1 MKNDDSKRS
10 PDFCVIGDMGRRDF
24 LRYTAGTFAVV
35 SMGSLAAACG
45 GGDNGVA
52 AQIYPIDPNTVK
64 TTVDRMLSFPYT
76 LASAAPITGV
86 MPNPADPAK
95 SPNGGPALTW
105 DKLDQ
110 VADYDKLGY
119 GAWTFGAGLPLDPR
133 TDVMKDPKAYLAD
146 VKANLVVPKTKLLNF
161 FAMTDIHI
169 TDKEAPNQLI
179 GLQKGD
185 PGYSG
190 NNTSIYSPIMLS
202 TTHVLDAAIQTA
214 NVLHKTKPFDF
225 FISLGDACN
234 STLYNELRWYI
245 DVIDGK
251 VITPS
256 SGAHRGADTVDYQK
270 PFQAVGLDKSIPF
283 YQTMGNHDHFFIGS
297 FPPYESGIAPSFISD
312 NVWSVPYFLEPDP
325 TTFPAMFSVDKMKND
340 SPRYYG
346 GVIDG
351 ATPYGTVVYSGSVA
365 SYSTPPKVAADPD
378 RRSLHR
384 TEWIQE
390 FFTTTTAPAG
400 HGFNLVSSNPN
411 INLVPDSER
420 AGFACYS
427 FLPKSTV
434 PLKVIVLDDTQRED
448 DGSIDIHGHGFL
460 DATRWAWLQKELADG
475 QAADQLMII
484 AAHIPIAVVNI
495 AGETEW
501 WLGGTKGD
509 TTNRLGDKSTTV
521 QNAVDLAGLVAKLQ
535 DTPNLLMWIAGHRH
549 LNTVKAFISPDPSGA
564 PEKGFWQVETSSLHD
579 WPQQFRT
586 FELFINSDYSI
597 SIDVVNVDPAVADG
611 TPAAKSRKYAIAAQQ
626 IVQNNVTPNSR
637 NFAVQPGTPPG
648 VTIVLPS
655 MDPSRVGKQD
665 SLPDPTIV
673 YGDLTAQG
681 VPYTASYN
689 AQLFKQ
695 LSPKMVA
702 VLQAK
707 FPL

>member
-1 MKNDDSKRS
+1 MKNDDSKKC
-10 PDFCVIGDMGRRDF
+10 PDFSVIGDMGRRDF
-24 LRYTAGTFAVV
+24 LRYTTGTFAVM
-35 SMGSLAAACG
+35 SMGSLVAGCG
-45 GGDNGVA
+45 GSSDGVSV
-52 AQIYPIDPNTVK
+52 QTYPIDPAGVK

-76 LASAAPITGV
+76 LASATPKTGV

-95 SPNGGPALTW
+95 SPNGGPALSW

-110 VADYDKLGY
+110 VADYEKLGY
-119 GAWTFGAGLPLDPR
+119 GAWTFGAGLPITPR
-133 TDVMKDPKAYLAD
+133 TDVMADPAGYLAQ
-146 VKANLVVPKTKLLNF
+146 VNARQVVPKTKLLNF

-185 PGYSG
+185 PGFSG

-202 TTHVLDAAIQTA
+202 TTQVLDAAIQTA

-234 STLYNELRWYI
+234 STLYNEIRWYI

-251 VITPS
+251 LITPS
-256 SGAHRGADTVDYQK
+256 SGAHRGAETIDYQK

-312 NVWSVPYFLEPDP
+312 KVWSVPYFLDPDP
-325 TTFPAMFSVDKMKND
+325 TTFPAMFSVNKMLNNK
-340 SPRYYG
+340 PRYYG

-351 ATPYGTVVYSGSVA
+351 ATPYGTVVYSGPVSNYA
-365 SYSTPPKVAADPD
+365 TAPTVAADPD

-390 FFTTTTAPAG
+390 FFTTSTAPVG
-400 HGFNLVSSNPN
+400 HGFNLVTSNPN
-411 INLVPDSER
+411 INLVPASER

-475 QAADQLMII
+475 QAANQLMII

-501 WLGGTKGD
+501 WLGGRKDDPTKL
-509 TTNRLGDKSTTV
+509 LGDNSTTV
-521 QNAVDLAGLVAKLQ
+521 QNAVDLAGLVTALQ
-535 DTPNLLMWIAGHRH
+535 NTPNLLMWIAGHRH
-549 LNTVKAFISPDPSGA
+549 LNTVKAFASPDRVNA

-586 FELFINSDYSI
+586 FELFINSDYSV
-597 SIDVVNVDPAVADG
+597 SIDVVNVDPAVVEG

-626 IVQNNVTPNSR
+626 IVQNDIRPNSR
-637 NFAVQPGTPPG
+637 NFVLQPGTPIP
-648 VTIVLPS
+648 LPS
-655 MDPSRVGKQD
+655 MDPSRNQD
-665 SLPDPTIV
+665 GTPDLTIV
-673 YGDLTAQG
+673 YGDLASAG

-695 LSPKMVA
+695 LSPQMVA
-702 VLQAK
+702 VLQAA
-707 FPL
+707 FPQTA

>member
-1 MKNDDSKRS
+1 MKNHDLNSTY
-10 PDFCVIGDMGRRDF
+10 DFRVVSDLGRRDF
-24 LRYTAGTFAVV
+24 LRYTAGTFAVM
-35 SMGSLAAACG
+35 SMGTAVAGCNGS
-45 GGDNGVA
+45 GDGAIVQSYA
-52 AQIYPIDPNTVK
+52 IDPSSVK
-64 TTVDRMLSFPYT
+64 TTVDRMLSFPYA
-76 LASAAPITGV
+76 LASAAPKAGV
-86 MPNPADPAK
+86 MPNPANPAK

-105 DKLDQ
+105 NKLDQ

-119 GAWTFGAGLPLDPR
+119 GTWTFGAGLPIAPR
-133 TDVMKDPKAYLAD
+133 TDVMADPAAYLAK
-146 VKANLVVPKTKLLNF
+146 VNAKQVVPKTKLLNF

-179 GLQKGD
+179 ALQQAD
-185 PGYSG
+185 PGFSG

-214 NVLHKTKPFDF
+214 NVLHTTKPFDF

-251 VITPS
+251 LITPS
-256 SGAHRGADTVDYQK
+256 SGAHRGADTIDYQK
-270 PFQAVGLDKSIPF
+270 PYQAVGLDKSIPF
-283 YQTMGNHDHFFIGS
+283 YQTLGNHDHFFIGS
-297 FPPYESGIAPSFISD
+297 FPVYESGIAASFIND
-312 NVWSVPYFLEPDP
+312 AVWSVPFFLQPD
-325 TTFPAMFSVDKMKND
+325 TSAFPAMFSVNKMKND
-340 SPRYYG
+340 TPRYYG

-365 SYSTPPKVAADPD
+365 SYTTAPKVAADPN

-390 FFTTTTAPAG
+390 FFTTATTPVG

-411 INLVPDSER
+411 FNLVPASER
-420 AGFACYS
+420 DGFACYS

-475 QAADQLMII
+475 QTANQLMII

-501 WLGGTKGD
+501 WLGGRKGD
-509 TTNRLGDKSTTV
+509 PTKLLGDNSTSV
-521 QNAVDLAGLVAKLQ
+521 QNAVDLAGLVAALQ
-535 DTPNLLMWIAGHRH
+535 NTPNLLMWIAGHRH
-549 LNTVKAFISPDPSGA
+549 VNTVKAFVSPDRVNA

-586 FELFINSDYSI
+586 FEVSINSDYSV

-626 IVQNNVTPNSR
+626 IVQNNITPNSS
-637 NFAVQPGTPPG
+637 NYDFQPGTP
-648 VTIVLPS
+648 IALPS
-655 MDPSRVGKQD
+655 MDPSRKQD
-665 SLPDPTIV
+665 STPDPTIV
-673 YGDLTAQG
+673 YGDLSAQG

-695 LSPKMVA
+695 LSPQMVA
-702 VLQAK
+702 VLKAK
-707 FPL
+707 FPQTA

>member
-1 MKNDDSKRS
+1 MKNHDSNKT
-10 PDFCVIGDMGRRDF
+10 PDFRVFGDLGRRDF
-24 LRYTAGTFAVV
+24 LRYTAGTFSVM
-35 SMGSLAAACG
+35 SMGSLAAGCAG
-45 GGDNGVA
+45 SGDGLTV
-52 AQIYPIDPNTVK
+52 QTYPIDPSAVK
-64 TTVDRMLSFPYT
+64 TTVARMLSFPYT
-76 LASAAPITGV
+76 PTSAAPKTGV

-119 GAWTFGAGLPLDPR
+119 GAWTFSAGLPLAPR
-133 TDVMKDPKAYLAD
+133 TDVMADPVGYLAK
-146 VKANLVVPKTKLLNF
+146 VKAKQVIQKTKLLNF

-179 GLQKGD
+179 SLQQGD
-185 PGYSG
+185 PGFSG

-214 NVLHKTKPFDF
+214 NVLHKKNPFDF

-234 STLYNELRWYI
+234 STMYNEIRWYI

-256 SGAHRGADTVDYQK
+256 SGAHRGADTIDYQK
-270 PFQAVGLDKSIPF
+270 PFQAIGLDKSIPF
-283 YQTMGNHDHFFIGS
+283 YQTLGNHDHFCIGS
-297 FPPYESGIAPSFISD
+297 FPPYESGIAPSYISD
-312 NVWSVPYFLEPDP
+312 TVWSAPYFLRPDP
-325 TTFPAMFSVDKMKND
+325 MSFPAMFSVEKMKND
-340 SPRYYG
+340 TPRYYG

-351 ATPYGTVVYSGSVA
+351 STPYGTVIYAGSVA
-365 SYSTPPKVAADPD
+365 NYANPPKVAADPD

-384 TEWIQE
+384 AEWIQE
-390 FFTTTTAPAG
+390 FFTTSTAPVG

-411 INLVPDSER
+411 FNLVPANER

-448 DGSIDIHGHGFL
+448 DGSVDIHGHGFL

-501 WLGGTKGD
+501 WLGGRKGD
-509 TTNRLGDKSTTV
+509 PTKLLGDNSTTV
-521 QNAVDLAGLVAKLQ
+521 QNAVDLAGLVTTLQ
-535 DTPNLLMWIAGHRH
+535 NTPNLLMWIAGHRH
-549 LNTVKAFISPDPSGA
+549 LNTVKAFVSPDRVNA

-586 FELFINSDYSI
+586 FEIFINSDYSI
-597 SIDVVNVDPAVADG
+597 SIEVVNVDPAVAEG

-626 IVQNNVTPNSR
+626 IVQNNVTPNSQ
-637 NFAVQPGTPPG
+637 NYAVQPGTPPG
-648 VTIVLPS
+648 VTIPLPS
-655 MDPSRVGKQD
+655 MDPSRNQD
-665 SLPDPTIV
+665 SNPDPTIV
-673 YGDLTAQG
+673 YGDLTTQG

-695 LSPKMVA
+695 LSPQMVT
-702 VLQAK
+702 VLKAK